1 MFASPGSAT
10 RSTNAAKP
18 ATTALGGYRDPKP
31 MVFSGLYP
39 IDGSDYPDLRDALDK
54 LKLNDAALVYEPETS
69 AALGFGFRIGFL
81 GMLHLEIVRERLER
95 EFDLDLISTL
105 PNVVYD
111 VTLDDGTVLTV
122 ANPSEFPYGKVDLG
136 DRAGG
141 AGDRPG
147 AERVHR
153 RDHGAVPAEARLAA
167 RHGLLSEERV
177 EMRYTLPLAEIVF
190 DFFDQL
196 KSRTRGYASLDY
208 EPDGDQVADLVK
220 VDIMLQG
227 ETVDAFSSIVHKDKA
242 YAYGVMMAGK
252 LKDLIPRQQF
262 EVPIQAAIGSRIIA
276 RENIRAIREDV
287 LAKCYGG
294 DISRKRKLLEKQKA
308 GKKRMKNIGTVEVP
322 PEAFIAAL
330 SSDGHAA
337 EASLKRLGTDRIDLY
352 YAHQDDDSQT
362 QEAVLEAFGKLVD
375 AGKVRVIGASNF
387 HAARLKSAV
396 EAAKTSDLPRYHV
409 LQPEYNLV
417 SRTKFEGELQDYCV
431 TENIGVLPYYGLASG
446 FLTGKYRT
454 KDDLG
459 QSVRGGRMG
468 ELLEGTGKAVLDA
481 MDSVVEATGATHA
494 QVALAWLIAQPGVT
508 APIASATSVKQ
519 IEDLLPAMTLELSKD
534 QLDALMVAGA

>member
-1 MFASPGSAT
+1 MTLRRLGSTDLKIA
-10 RSTNAAKP
+10 P
-18 ATTALGGYRDPKP
+18 LVLGGNVFGWTADRAASFAVLDAFVAGGGTMIDTADVYSAWVDGHQGGESESMIGEWLKASGKRDDVLIATK
-31 MVFSGLYP
+31 V
-39 IDGSDYPDLRDALDK
+39 
-54 LKLNDAALVYEPETS
+54 
-69 AALGFGFRIGFL
+69 
-81 GMLHLEIVRERLER
+81 GMLPGE
-95 EFDLDLISTL
+95 
-105 PNVVYD
+105 
-111 VTLDDGTVLTV
+111 
-122 ANPSEFPYGKVDLG
+122 
-136 DRAGG
+136 GG
-141 AGDRPG
+141 EKLA
-147 AERVHR
+147 
-153 RDHGAVPAEARLAA
+153 PAR
-167 RHGLLSEERV
+167 
-177 EMRYTLPLAEIVF
+177 
-190 DFFDQL
+190 
-196 KSRTRGYASLDY
+196 
-208 EPDGDQVADLVK
+208 
-220 VDIMLQG
+220 
-227 ETVDAFSSIVHKDKA
+227 
-242 YAYGVMMAGK
+242 
-252 LKDLIPRQQF
+252 
-262 EVPIQAAIGSRIIA
+262 
-276 RENIRAIREDV
+276 
-287 LAKCYGG
+287 
-294 DISRKRKLLEKQKA
+294 
-308 GKKRMKNIGTVEVP
+308 
-322 PEAFIAAL
+322 IAA
-330 SSDGHAA
+330 AA

-352 YAHQDDDSQT
+352 YAHQDDESQS

-454 KDDLG
+454 KDDLS

-534 QLDALMVAGA
+534 QLDVLMVAGA